1 MDQFDGPIPGENF
14 TSDTKNYPWHRPPQ
28 HTELDDAIED
38 AYKTLL
44 EKNASVSII
53 TPLELAVPAVQ
64 IADMFCTS
72 GIGKAKWTVDFALLM
87 AGPVTHIIYLM
98 GKSYGVS
105 VDLGIDDGFKAPT
118 TAFFKE
124 VKQVDRIKAV
134 KSALGIPIEQ
144 IKSLAGDQDA
154 PKDVSKDSSSMP
166 PKSSGGF
173 MGEKPAAAEEQ
184 SSFMNSMGG

>member
-44 EKNASVSII
+44 EKNASVSVI
-53 TPLELAVPAVQ
+53 TLLELGVSAVQ

-72 GIGKAKWTVDFALLM
+72 GIGKGKWTVDYALLM
-87 AGPVTHIIYLM
+87 AGPITHIIYLM
-98 GKSYGVS
+98 GKSYGVK
-105 VDLGIDDGFKAPT
+105 VNLGIDDKFEAPT
-118 TAFFKE
+118 ASFFKE
-124 VKQVDRIKAV
+124 VKQVDRIKAI
-134 KSALGIPIEQ
+134 KSAIGIPVEQ
-144 IKSLAGDQDA
+144 IKSLASDQEAPQDA
-154 PKDVSKDSSSMP
+154 PKP
-166 PKSSGGF
+166 EGGSGGF
-173 MGEKPAAAEEQ
+173 MGEKPAAAQEQ